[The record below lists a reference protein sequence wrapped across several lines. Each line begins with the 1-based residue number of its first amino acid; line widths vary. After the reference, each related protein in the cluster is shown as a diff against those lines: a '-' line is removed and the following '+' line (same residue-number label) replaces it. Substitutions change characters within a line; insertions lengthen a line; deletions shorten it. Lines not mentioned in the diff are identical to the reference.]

1 MELVAP
7 FQHYVG
13 GLAYEAAGDEANAV
27 AAYWQV
33 WHDYPDSYYAT
44 VAQYR
49 LVEKE

>member
-13 GLAYEAAGDEANAV
+13 GLAYEAAADEANAV